1 MRHDTAFVS
10 ARRAEIQARMEAAW
24 RGADP
29 AVRAERVR
37 LVAVTKYLDAEEM
50 TGLRAAGLEIFAEN
64 RAQAALAKLEAAA
77 GWQAAEQPREWHF
90 IGTVQ
95 GNKARSVVGRFH
107 LLHGV
112 DRWELA
118 QALSREAVAQGLTQR
133 VLLEVH
139 ISGEESK
146 HGFPPDE
153 LEALWPDLA
162 ALPGLRVEGLM
173 GMASLDGDAAAQFR
187 GLREVRDR
195 LDPGR
200 SRLRE
205 LSMGMSG
212 DFEEAIREGASL
224 VRIGTSL
231 FSEEA
236 GIR

>member
-24 RGADP
+24 HAAAPGT
-29 AVRAERVR
+29 RAERVR
-37 LVAVTKYLDAEEM
+37 LVAVTKYLDAGQM
-50 TGLRAAGLEIFAEN
+50 SGLRAAGLEIFAEN
-64 RAQAALAKLEAAA
+64 RVQAALAKLEAAA
-77 GWQAAEQPREWHF
+77 GWRDVDQPREWHF
-90 IGTVQ
+90 IGTLQ
-95 GNKARSVVGRFH
+95 GNKVKAAVGRFH

-112 DRWELA
+112 DRLEIA
-118 QALSREAVAQGLTQR
+118 RALSAEAVAHGLTQR

-146 HGFPPDE
+146 QGFLADE
-153 LEALWPDLA
+153 LEAGWPELA
-162 ALPGLRVEGLM
+162 TLPGLLVEGLM
-173 GMASLDGDAAAQFR
+173 GMAAPDGDARAQFR
-187 GLREVRDR
+187 GLRELRDR
-195 LDPGR
+195 LDPER
-200 SRLRE
+200 RRLRE

-236 GIR
+236 GT

>member
-24 RGADP
+24 RAAAPGT
-29 AVRAERVR
+29 RAERVR
-37 LVAVTKYLDAEEM
+37 LVAVTKYLDAEQM
-50 TGLRAAGLEIFAEN
+50 AGLRAAGLEIFAEN
-64 RAQAALAKLEAAA
+64 RVQAALAKLEAAA
-77 GWQAAEQPREWHF
+77 CWQDADRPREWHF
-90 IGTVQ
+90 IGNVQ
-95 GNKARSVVGRFH
+95 GNKVRSVVGRFH

-112 DRWELA
+112 DRLELA
-118 QALSREAVAQGLTQR
+118 QALSREAASRGLTQR

-153 LEALWPDLA
+153 LAARWPELA
-162 ALPGLRVEGLM
+162 ALPGLAVEGLM
-173 GMASLDGDAAAQFR
+173 GMAAPDGDAGEQFR
-187 GLREVRDR
+187 GLRELRDR
-195 LDPGR
+195 LDPAR
-200 SRLRE
+200 RRLRE

-236 GIR
+236 GT

>member
-24 RGADP
+24 HAAAPGA
-29 AVRAERVR
+29 RAERVR
-37 LVAVTKYLDAEEM
+37 LVAVTKYLDAPRM

-64 RAQAALAKLEAAA
+64 RVQAALAKLEAAA
-77 GWQAAEQPREWHF
+77 GWREADQPREWHF
-90 IGTVQ
+90 IGTLQ
-95 GNKARSVVGRFH
+95 GNKVRSVVGRFH

-112 DRWELA
+112 DRLELA
-118 QALSREAVAQGLTQR
+118 QALSREAASRGLTQR

-139 ISGEESK
+139 ISGEASK

-153 LEALWPDLA
+153 LEARWAELA
-162 ALPGLRVEGLM
+162 ALPGLAVEGLM
-173 GMASLDGDAAAQFR
+173 GMAAPDGDAQAQFR
-187 GLREVRDR
+187 GLRELRDR
-195 LDPGR
+195 LDPTR
-200 SRLRE
+200 RRLRE

-212 DFEEAIREGASL
+212 DFEAAIREGASL

-236 GIR
+236 GT